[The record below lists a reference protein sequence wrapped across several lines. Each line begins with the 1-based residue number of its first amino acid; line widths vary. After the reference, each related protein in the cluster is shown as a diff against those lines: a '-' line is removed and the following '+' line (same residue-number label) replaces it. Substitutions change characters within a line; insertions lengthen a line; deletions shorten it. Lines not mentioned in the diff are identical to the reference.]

1 MIQLREDCLLLQK
14 DSGETVPCT
23 AEHITVELM
32 GGALGEL
39 DAETVRNAAAGVLH
53 YFKSELGKEFVTVG
67 EFAQA
72 LARVLNGFGFTVEF
86 SSFVG
91 AVEAQVAS
99 ADLRELA
106 KASDKGFELEFFNRL
121 RETLQTR
128 LAGMP
133 RAVQF
138 HGLRGCVKQLAGA
151 QRWCPR
157 CRRLHEQIVEFLR
170 LCLTQDA
177 RGHGCALMVR

>member
-1 MIQLREDCLLLQK
+1 MIQLRDDCLLLQK
-14 DSGETVPCT
+14 ETGETVPCT

-32 GGALGEL
+32 GGALGDL

-53 YFKSELGKEFVTVG
+53 YFKAELGKEFVTVG

-72 LARVLNGFGFTVEF
+72 LARVLNGFGFAIEC
-86 SSFVG
+86 SSVG
-91 AVEAQVAS
+91 GGVEAQVAT

-106 KASDKGFELEFFNRL
+106 KASDKGFELEFFSRL
-121 RETLQTR
+121 RETLHNT
-128 LAGMP
+128 LAETP

-151 QRWCPR
+151 RRWCPR
-157 CRRLHEQIVEFLR
+157 CRRLHEQIVDFLR
-170 LCLTQDA
+170 LCLSQDA
-177 RGHGCALMVR
+177 RGRGCALVVR